1 MTLLIIYI
9 IFIFQMEPGMA
20 DPGFP
25 TSPTAANT
33 ATASMPGLPG
43 IRFDPIYFR
52 SIPGILKCVQMVST
66 CFLLF
71 HACIINYGKCDLL
84 RDFSIRA

>member
-1 MTLLIIYI
+1 
-9 IFIFQMEPGMA
+9 MEPGMA

-25 TSPTAANT
+25 QSPTGGNT
-33 ATASMPGLPG
+33 ATASMPGIPG

-71 HACIINYGKCDLL
+71 HACIIKGWVISWEISEYAHED
-84 RDFSIRA
+84 DPMV